1 MRTIHSEYSEYQ
13 SPKNS
18 QKSKI
23 SSRDHS
29 QVMTCDLSVR
39 PWRQVGSTIAEV
51 RFAMRNL
58 KSWMRAE
65 SVDTPPVLQMGSS
78 RVERIPKGVAGSA
91 VALGDVG
98 GSRIRKSQSELRQ
111 LRVPHILKMLKIC
124 QFISIGVPGGTE

>member
-1 MRTIHSEYSEYQ
+1 
-13 SPKNS
+13 
-18 QKSKI
+18 
-23 SSRDHS
+23 
-29 QVMTCDLSVR
+29 MTCR
-39 PWRQVGSTIAEV
+39 RQVGSTIAEV

-78 RVERIPKGVAGSA
+78 RVERIPKGVAGS

-98 GSRIRKSQSELRQ
+98 GSRIRKSQLE

-124 QFISIGVPGGTE
+124 QFISIGVPGGDRMMKIIVDSMIYFMLSFFWAFHSWWIALQSATV